1 MAELRVLG
9 PLEIV
14 GDEGVAALGAAKQRR
29 LLAALA
35 VAGGRART
43 IDGLVEA
50 VWGDAPPASA
60 KKLLQVY
67 VSQLRKAL
75 PDGLAVVTLADGYAL
90 TTNGAVVD
98 ATRFEEWG
106 REAVEIIDDDPSLAT
121 TLADRALALW
131 RGAPYGEF
139 VDDDVVRLEAARL
152 DELRLIFIE
161 TRFDALLRLG
171 RHEQVCAD
179 AIASLREHPL
189 RERLQAIVMLA
200 LYRSGRQSESLQSFA
215 THRALLAD
223 TLGLEPSADLR
234 ELQRRILNQDPTL
247 LIEVGTRPSV
257 RLPTAPNALVGRD
270 RDLDLI
276 AELLARDDVRLVVL
290 TGAGGS
296 GKTRLAMESAR
307 RAAGAF
313 ARGAAFVDLVPL
325 HEPGLVP
332 GAISRAVGLPGGKT
346 ELSIDEL
353 ASFLEDDELLLVLDN
368 AEHLRD
374 AAPLFVE
381 LLSRAPGVT
390 LIVTSRAV
398 LHVSGEHVFPVAPLA
413 VDDAVELFRQRALS
427 LQPDAQLDGTN
438 AALVREICR
447 RVDGL
452 PLAIEL
458 AASRI
463 GMLAPGELL
472 ERLGARLGVLTVAP
486 RYLPARQQT
495 LRETIDWSVGLL
507 ADADRRALARLS
519 VFPSGASLEA
529 IETVCDAGL
538 DAVSALV
545 DHHLVQRVT
554 A

>member
-35 VAGGRART
+35 IAGGRART

-139 VDDDVVRLEAARL
+139 VDDHVVRLEAARL

-200 LYRSGRQSESLQSFA
+200 LYRSRPTVRITPVVRDAS
-215 THRALLAD
+215 RALGGHPRAR
-223 TLGLEPSADLR
+223 TE
-234 ELQRRILNQDPTL
+234 RRPPRAPASDP
-247 LIEVGTRPSV
+247 
-257 RLPTAPNALVGRD
+257 
-270 RDLDLI
+270 
-276 AELLARDDVRLVVL
+276 
-290 TGAGGS
+290 
-296 GKTRLAMESAR
+296 
-307 RAAGAF
+307 
-313 ARGAAFVDLVPL
+313 
-325 HEPGLVP
+325 EPG
-332 GAISRAVGLPGGKT
+332 
-346 ELSIDEL
+346 
-353 ASFLEDDELLLVLDN
+353 
-368 AEHLRD
+368 
-374 AAPLFVE
+374 
-381 LLSRAPGVT
+381 
-390 LIVTSRAV
+390 
-398 LHVSGEHVFPVAPLA
+398 
-413 VDDAVELFRQRALS
+413 
-427 LQPDAQLDGTN
+427 PD
-438 AALVREICR
+438 V
-447 RVDGL
+447 
-452 PLAIEL
+452 
-458 AASRI
+458 
-463 GMLAPGELL
+463 
-472 ERLGARLGVLTVAP
+472 
-486 RYLPARQQT
+486 
-495 LRETIDWSVGLL
+495 
-507 ADADRRALARLS
+507 ADRGGCSSERPTPDRTERS
-519 VFPSGASLEA
+519 RRSRS
-529 IETVCDAGL
+529 
-538 DAVSALV
+538 
-545 DHHLVQRVT
+545 
-554 A
+554 